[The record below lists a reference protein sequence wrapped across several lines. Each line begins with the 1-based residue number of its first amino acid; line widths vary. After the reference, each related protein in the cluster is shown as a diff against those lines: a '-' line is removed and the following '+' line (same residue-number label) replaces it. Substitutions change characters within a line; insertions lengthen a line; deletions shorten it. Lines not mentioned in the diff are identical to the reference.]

1 MNMRNILKKTINRE
15 TVTYLIFGLLTTVI
29 NYAVFWLF
37 LKILGGAAAL
47 IANVVA
53 FVFATSFAYVT
64 NKLFVFQ
71 SCSWKGA
78 VIRKEIL
85 SFLSARVLSFLF
97 EEAGLFVCAN
107 LLKLGR
113 YTVWGIDGIMLS
125 KIILSLVVVAI
136 NYVLSKFLIFKDQE
150 NRGD

>member
-1 MNMRNILKKTINRE
+1 MDMRNILKKTINRE

-37 LKILGGAAAL
+37 LKILGDAAAL

-71 SCSWKGA
+71 SRSWKST
-78 VIRKEIL
+78 VVRKEIL

-97 EEAGLFVCAN
+97 EEVGLFVCAN

-113 YTVWGIDGIMLS
+113 HTVWGIDGIMLS
-125 KIILSLVVVAI
+125 KIVLSLVVVAI
-136 NYVLSKFLIFKDQE
+136 NYVLSKFLIFKDQK
-150 NRGD
+150 